1 AFHFFLPINFVPSV
15 DLFQSPFFEV
25 DLNMFYEVEL
35 FRKVAVLAENLD
47 KDKLVS
53 SRFIVTRLLEGLLS
67 EKEDEVHGY
76 FLAVTGL
83 KRIGKGEVVH
93 NSGDVFFPVIIH
105 SCMFLPSKGE
115 ILEGVVRHVYR
126 LGVFLRCGPVKYVFI
141 SAQKMP
147 NYRYVVGEKPVFL
160 HDDLARI
167 EKDVVVRFEVL
178 GVRWIE
184 KRGDMRKVMVA
195 SLQGDMLGPVA
206 GPDGLDL

>member
-1 AFHFFLPINFVPSV
+1 
-15 DLFQSPFFEV
+15 
-25 DLNMFYEVEL
+25 MFYEVEL

-93 NSGDVFFPVIIH
+93 NSGDVFFPVVFN
-105 SCMFLPSKGE
+105 CRMFLPSKGE
-115 ILEGVVRHVYR
+115 ILEGVVCHVYR
-126 LGVFLRCGPVKYVFI
+126 FGVFLRCGPVKYVFI

-147 NYRYVVGEKPVFL
+147 NYRYVVGEKPVYL

-167 EKDVVVRFEVL
+167 EKDVVVRFKVL
-178 GVRWIE
+178 GVRWVE